1 MFPEK
6 TRIISLL
13 FLCLIF
19 SVKGFSQVDLKEE
32 QNQQT
37 LEKGIELL
45 QRYFTEQNAWHVAH
59 PETSENVTGLI
70 HFIEDEP
77 LDSIL
82 YDLKESA
89 ADTTFK
95 FVYRLPENV
104 SDSLHVP
111 GYYSASEV
119 KNDLEILGLNMQT
132 EFQNKKITV
141 PVALLSN
148 ADEKVN
154 LLSPREGIQLFT
166 DSVYVFPDSLQVPDV
181 VPDNQIKTADD
192 FQRIYRLDSLRDVY
206 IEQKRLAYN
215 DSLMTA
221 YQDSVILD
229 YRQQLFDKEY
239 LARKKKLID
248 SVRVNNY
255 TVLRNYNDSVINAVN
270 DSILNVI
277 QVLSAYA
284 DYIDTTKIH
293 LTNLVNNE
301 TTFVL
306 SDANQRYARFWL
318 KNEQN
323 DSLSVLL
330 KNLDKR
336 TIQMLIDDG
345 VTFNRFRTKETKAF
359 DFRTLN
365 SSVLG
370 LTNVGKLYD
379 VNTPWQIGGNGN
391 VGFTQTYLENWKK
404 GGKSALA
411 LLIVMKGFANY
422 TNANGKI
429 KWENSGEIRDG
440 WIRQGGEEAELQKND
455 DKFEIISRF
464 GVSAFKKW
472 YYSAELDYETQL
484 FRGYRYPKSENPE
497 PISAFMAPARTFFK
511 VGLDYKPTKDFS
523 LFLSPLTIKN
533 VFVRDTSLID
543 QTNFGIDADKR
554 SFWEPGLN
562 ADVRYRTDLT
572 SDISYETKYKM
583 FINYEAPFSKFDINW
598 ENQLEM
604 KVNDHINFRLL
615 VHLIYDDDVLFPIY
629 DEVNGEQVKVGEKPK
644 LQVKELITVGFSY
657 KINRTVTRTKRK
669 H

>member
-1 MFPEK
+1 MFSEK
-6 TRIISLL
+6 TKIFSLL

-19 SVKGFSQVDLKEE
+19 SFKGYSQVDLEEE
-32 QNQQT
+32 QNRLM

-59 PETSENVTGLI
+59 PETSENVKGLV

-82 YDLKESA
+82 FDLKKAA
-89 ADTTFK
+89 ADSAFK

-104 SDSLHVP
+104 SDSLKVP
-111 GYYSASEV
+111 GYIPVSNLKKEV
-119 KNDLEILGLNMQT
+119 EILGLNMQT
-132 EFQNKKITV
+132 EFQDKKIPV
-141 PVALLSN
+141 PQSLTNNIS
-148 ADEKVN
+148 DKVN
-154 LLSPREGIQLFT
+154 LIDPREGMKLFT

-181 VPDNQIKTADD
+181 VPDNLMKTADD
-192 FQRIYRLDSLRDVY
+192 FQRIYRLDSLRDNY

-215 DSLMTA
+215 DSIINA
-221 YQDSVILD
+221 YRDSVILD
-229 YRQQLFDKEY
+229 YRQQVFNKEY
-239 LARKKKLID
+239 FARKKALVNSAKA
-248 SVRVNNY
+248 NNY

-277 QVLSAYA
+277 QVLSVYA

-293 LTNLVNNE
+293 LTNLTNDE

-306 SDANQRYARFWL
+306 SKSSPRYARFWL

-323 DSLSVLL
+323 DSLSILL

-345 VTFNRFRTKETKAF
+345 VTFNRYRPKETKAF
-359 DFRTLN
+359 DFRTL
-365 SSVLG
+365 SSNVAG
-370 LTNVGKLYD
+370 LNNVGKLYD

-422 TNANGKI
+422 TNSTGKI

-440 WIRQGGEEAELQKND
+440 WIRQGGDEAELQKND

-484 FRGYRYPKSENPE
+484 FRGYRYPKSENPD
-497 PISAFMAPARTFFK
+497 PISAFMSPARTFFK

-533 VFVRDTSLID
+533 VFVRDTALID
-543 QTNFGIDADKR
+543 QTNFGVEADKR

-583 FINYEAPFSKFDINW
+583 FINYSAPFSKFDINW

-629 DEVNGEQVKVGEKPK
+629 NEVDGKQVKIGEEPK

-657 KINRTVTRTKRK
+657 KINRIVTRTKRK
-669 H
+669 Y